1 MFGKGVHYRNRR
13 EVVGNAAL
21 YNYIDYTKTKRKSGN
36 VLRKLQARVCFQS
49 CLLDPLKYVCDFT

>member
-1 MFGKGVHYRNRR
+1 MFEKGVHYRNRR

-36 VLRKLQARVCFQS
+36 VLRKLQARVCF
-49 CLLDPLKYVCDFT
+49 